1 MNSTTPL
8 MLSLALSAALLTA
21 ACNRDADTTPPAD
34 DATTAAPAEPAP
46 APAPAE
52 PAPPAPAPA
61 AGTELSFAVMDKNSD
76 GGVTLDELSDTDML
90 HHHFTTADTD
100 ANGSLSQA
108 EIDKH
113 RADMAAMPAE

>member
-1 MNSTTPL
+1 MNSRFPL
-8 MLSLALSAALLTA
+8 MLSLALSAGLLTA
-21 ACNRDADTTPPAD
+21 CDRDADTTPAAD
-34 DATTAAPAEPAP
+34 DATTT

-52 PAPPAPAPA
+52 PAPAEPVPTAPTPAPA

>member
-1 MNSTTPL
+1 MNSRSL
-8 MLSLALSAALLTA
+8 MMLSMTLSAALLTA

-34 DATTAAPAEPAP
+34 DATTA
-46 APAPAE
+46 PAPAE
-52 PAPPAPAPA
+52 PAPMPAEPAPSAPAPA

-76 GGVTLDELSDTDML
+76 GGVTQDELSDTDML
-90 HHHFTTADTD
+90 HHHFTTADAD

-108 EIDKH
+108 EVDKH

>member
-1 MNSTTPL
+1 MSSRSLL
-8 MLSLALSAALLTA
+8 MLSIALSAGLLTA

-34 DATTAAPAEPAP
+34 DATTTE
-46 APAPAE
+46 PAPAE
-52 PAPPAPAPA
+52 PAPPADPAPTTPPPA
-61 AGTELSFAVMDKNSD
+61 TGTELSFAVMDKNSD